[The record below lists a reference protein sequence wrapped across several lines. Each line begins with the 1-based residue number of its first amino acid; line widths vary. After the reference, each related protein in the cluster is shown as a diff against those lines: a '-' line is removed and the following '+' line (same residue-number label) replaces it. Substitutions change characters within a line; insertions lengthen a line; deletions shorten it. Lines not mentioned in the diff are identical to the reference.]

1 MIAATRFAPGLNWI
15 ARTYSTIKTKLTNRR
30 ANNLAVRSLNA
41 LSDRELTDIGLQRSM
56 IRSYVNGD
64 KNV

>member
-1 MIAATRFAPGLNWI
+1 MIASTRFAPGLNWI
-15 ARTYSTIKTKLTNRR
+15 AKTYNTLKTKITNRR
-30 ANNLAVRSLNA
+30 ESAIAIRSLNA
-41 LSDRELTDIGLQRSM
+41 LSDRELTDIGLRRSM